1 MKTKMNFTIAFKNAP
16 VLLLILVLLAGCDSK
31 YSKLDEAD
39 VNREQKLLAEDIAVK
54 LMTGMKTG
62 DYHQLRDEATRMMQR
77 GLTPEV
83 QEEAYESIKG
93 QFGDFISLKYAET
106 WKPTDG
112 PYSVI
117 YRFIGDFESGKP
129 IEIRVVMDGNNKL
142 SGFWIKPWKKKLG

>member
-1 MKTKMNFTIAFKNAP
+1 MKTKMNFTITLKNAL

-39 VNREQKLLAEDIAVK
+39 VNREQKSLAEDIAVK
-54 LMTGMKTG
+54 LMTVMKTG
-62 DYHQLRDEATRMMQR
+62 DYYQLGDEATRMMQR
-77 GLTPEV
+77 GLTQEV

-106 WKPTDG
+106 CKPTDG
-112 PYSVI
+112 SYSVI
-117 YRFIGDFESGKP
+117 YRFTGDFESGKP

>member
-1 MKTKMNFTIAFKNAP
+1 MNFTIALKNAP
-16 VLLLILVLLAGCDSK
+16 VLLLILVLLAGCDSQ

-39 VNREQKLLAEDIAVK
+39 VNQEQKLLAENIAVK

-62 DYHQLRDEATRMMQR
+62 DYHQLGDEATRMMQR

-112 PYSVI
+112 SYLLI

>member
-1 MKTKMNFTIAFKNAP
+1 MNFTIASKNATI
-16 VLLLILVLLAGCDSK
+16 LLLILVLLAGCDSQ

-39 VNREQKLLAEDIAVK
+39 VSQEQKSLAEDIAVK

-62 DYHQLRDEATRMMQR
+62 DYHQLGSEATRMMQR

-83 QEEAYESIKG
+83 QEEAYESIYG

-112 PYSVI
+112 SYSVI
-117 YRFIGDFESGKP
+117 YRFIGDFESDKP